1 VRRKAVVREHPGA
14 EPVDADLAHPGLAH
28 PGLAE
33 PPAVE
38 AGRAERWAQA
48 SAQAEVFGFAARQ
61 ARVLRVWP
69 QPGELQVVAL
79 AELPELPVSLEPQA
93 RRKLS

>member
-1 VRRKAVVREHPGA
+1 
-14 EPVDADLAHPGLAH
+14 
-28 PGLAE
+28 
-33 PPAVE
+33 
-38 AGRAERWAQA
+38 
-48 SAQAEVFGFAARQ
+48 VFGFAARQ

-69 QPGELQVVAL
+69 QPGKLQVVAL